1 MENKLISFTITFGL
15 YCFLFVFFNL
25 YRIDKENESQSLNAY
40 CDVEIKEIVVEEQK
54 INHNKSGDIKN
65 KTQSTDDKRKIDNE
79 KSKDQKTTTTPSNEI
94 SQSIPETKHID
105 NTHITNNNTP
115 GSDFKYEGNVMVQW
129 NLDNRTPHNND
140 SWNIRNPGYMCGFN
154 QDGVLYIEITVDDV
168 GNVIKTN
175 INKDKSYNLTNCII
189 SNGLEYAKKSKFSPG
204 KNKQRG
210 YIIYKFIGQ

>member
-1 MENKLISFTITFGL
+1 MENKLISFTITFGV
-15 YCFLFVFFNL
+15 YCFLFIFFNL
-25 YRIDKENESQSLNAY
+25 YRIDKEAADQSLNTY
-40 CDVEIKEIVVEEQK
+40 CDIEIKDIEIDEQK

-65 KTQSTDDKRKIDNE
+65 KTQSIDDKRKIDNE
-79 KSKDQKTTTTPSNEI
+79 KSKDQKTTPSNEI
-94 SQSIPETKHID
+94 SQSIPETTKID
-105 NTHITNNNTP
+105 IVSPTDNNTP

-129 NLDNRTPHNND
+129 SLDNRTPHNND

-154 QDGVLYIEITVDDV
+154 QDGVLYIEIMVDNL

-189 SNGLEYAKKSKFSPG
+189 SNGLDYAKKSKFSPG
-204 KNKQRG
+204 ENKQRG

>member
-1 MENKLISFTITFGL
+1 MENKLISFTITFGV
-15 YCFLFVFFNL
+15 YCFLFIFFNL
-25 YRIDKENESQSLNAY
+25 YRIDKEAADQSLNAY
-40 CDVEIKEIVVEEQK
+40 CDIEIKDIEIDEQK
-54 INHNKSGDIKN
+54 INHNKSGNIKN
-65 KTQSTDDKRKIDNE
+65 KTQSIDDKRKIDNE
-79 KSKDQKTTTTPSNEI
+79 KSKDQKTTPSNEI
-94 SQSIPETKHID
+94 SQNIPETTKID
-105 NTHITNNNTP
+105 NASPTNNNTP

-129 NLDNRTPHNND
+129 SLDNRTPHNND

-154 QDGVLYIEITVDDV
+154 QDGVLYIEIMVDDL

-189 SNGLEYAKKSKFSPG
+189 SNGLDYAKKSKFSQG